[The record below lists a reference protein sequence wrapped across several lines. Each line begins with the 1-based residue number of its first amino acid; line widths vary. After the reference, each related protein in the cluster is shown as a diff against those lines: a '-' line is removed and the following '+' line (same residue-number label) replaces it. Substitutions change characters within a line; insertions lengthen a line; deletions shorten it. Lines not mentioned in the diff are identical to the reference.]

1 MSKPIVVQTCW
12 MPEDILSRYCD
23 AGKIELRLWKPEPG
37 DQSKTASREW
47 IMEHVPGATALLC
60 IPMNKVDEVVMER
73 AGASLKVIS
82 TMSVGYEHIDCE
94 AAKKRGIRIGYTPDV
109 LSGAVA
115 DLALLLS
122 LNLMRNVIE
131 GYFTV
136 KDGVWASNP
145 WSPLSFCGPAL
156 EGKTVGFLGF
166 GSISQTLVRK
176 LMPFR
181 PAQILYQTARPRP
194 FDMHEDYFR
203 HIAKDDV
210 LQCYFKCHGRLPV
223 PVENEP
229 DTKRFATHCDVILY
243 VLWSEFINY
252 AVLSVR

>member
-60 IPMNKVDEVVMER
+60 IPMNKVDEAVMER

-109 LSGAVA
+109 L
-115 DLALLLS
+115 LS
-122 LNLMRNVIE
+122 LIH
-131 GYFTV
+131 
-136 KDGVWASNP
+136 
-145 WSPLSFCGPAL
+145 
-156 EGKTVGFLGF
+156 
-166 GSISQTLVRK
+166 ISEPT
-176 LMPFR
+176 R
-181 PAQILYQTARPRP
+181 PY
-194 FDMHEDYFR
+194 
-203 HIAKDDV
+203 
-210 LQCYFKCHGRLPV
+210 
-223 PVENEP
+223 
-229 DTKRFATHCDVILY
+229 
-243 VLWSEFINY
+243 
-252 AVLSVR
+252 